1 MNSRILKQAIAVLSL
16 TLVVFGSTAASADAL
31 TYFIPKNLLVDG
43 QEWTLRGNASR
54 NKNGS
59 EVTLVSNGNESSS
72 ATKTIALPAYSDR
85 KYGLLI
91 SYTKAE
97 DVRDI
102 MENGKRD
109 ITGLPYVYGMYT
121 DANGQVLQYLEKTT
135 TRHRETA
142 DGKWA
147 VTYGVFRIPT
157 GSKNIIVSLNQA
169 SYFGKTFDGK
179 AANFKEPAFVIL
191 KTNAQANSITSE
203 YRKHLY
209 TDLLPDITRVF
220 AIPPT
225 YPSPT
230 PPVIPPT
237 PPYVPP
243 TPASVVCNQF
253 LKAPESSTIWLICNN
268 GTRHAFRDS
277 KTYLTY
283 DPNWSKLMT
292 VPLSTIAG
300 YKEGRLAPPKNRYVM
315 FSDGIYYYAN
325 GHELVETGIIM
336 ADIYPGLGLSNI
348 FTYPLSD
355 KSLYDTR
362 RTTTDISPDAC
373 GTVASQYVISKT
385 GFEAYD
391 TVDSRFGFGSL
402 LPTWSSNILSLAP
415 DYNFGVPVT
424 GWAFDQAKEGARS
437 LGVVNPQNSGYD
449 MFDEAIGYELKNPT
463 NNNIIDAGGKYE
475 MAVWVK
481 YVGPNASVPIT
492 FAKERVSTSGV
503 REMEYEVP
511 AIANGDWKCV
521 SIRGSNSLSYSNAAE
536 RLSLFFGKVPQGGT
550 LYLDKMQLIRK

>member
-16 TLVVFGSTAASADAL
+16 TLVVFGSTAASANAL
-31 TYFIPKNLLVDG
+31 SYYIPRNLLADG
-43 QEWTLRGNASR
+43 QEWTLRGQASR
-54 NKNGS
+54 NPSGS
-59 EVTLVSNGNESSS
+59 EVTLVSIGNETSS
-72 ATKTIALPAYSDR
+72 ATKTISIPAYAERD
-85 KYGLLI
+85 YGILI

-97 DVRDI
+97 DVRDEI
-102 MENGKRD
+102 TQNGKRD

-121 DANGQVLQYLEKTT
+121 DGNGQVLQYLEKTT
-135 TRHRETA
+135 TRHRGTT

-147 VTYGVFRIPT
+147 VTYGVFKIPT
-157 GSKNIIVSLNQA
+157 GAKNVIVSLNQA
-169 SYFGKTFDGK
+169 LYAGKTYDGK
-179 AANFKEPAFVIL
+179 SANFKEPAFIIVRS
-191 KTNAQANSITSE
+191 KAQANRIKSE

-209 TDLLPDITRVF
+209 TDLLPDITRLF
-220 AIPPT
+220 TTPPS
-225 YPSPT
+225 YPPPT

-237 PPYVPP
+237 PPVVPP
-243 TPASVVCNQF
+243 TPFSVVCNQF
-253 LKAPESSTIWLICNN
+253 LKASESPTIWLVCNN
-268 GTRHAFRDS
+268 GTRHAFRDA

-283 DPNWSKLMT
+283 DPNWSRLVT

-300 YKEGRLAPPKNRYVM
+300 YKEGRLAPPKNKYVM
-315 FSDGIYYYAN
+315 FSDGIYYFAN
-325 GHELVETGIIM
+325 GPELVETEIIM
-336 ADIYPGLGLSNI
+336 FDQYPAPSGLGSML

-362 RTTTDISPDAC
+362 RTTTDVSPDAC

-402 LPTWSSNILSLAP
+402 LPTWSSTVLSSGP
-415 DYNFGVPVT
+415 DYNFGALVN

-437 LGVVNPQNSGYD
+437 LGVTNPRNSGYD
-449 MFDEAIGYELKNPT
+449 MFDEAIGYDVNGIFGNGE
-463 NNNIIDAGGKYE
+463 KYE

-481 YVGPNASVPIT
+481 YVGPNGSVPIT
-492 FAKERVSTSGV
+492 FAKERVSTSGI

-511 AIANGDWKCV
+511 ATANDGWKCV
-521 SIRGSNSLSYSNAAE
+521 SIRGSRSLPYSNTAE